1 MGNARTPFKMGRTKA
16 TAYTGDRKRKR
27 QSVQPRT
34 AEKYAF
40 TEGND
45 KKTVEDKIT
54 RLHYEAASCVN
65 GMKDCMEKEADL
77 NKKMDENAKNTEIN
91 VDRFK
96 ENQETLKHVKTLSD
110 GLQVQLGVHMHIAE
124 DPNFA
129 LKHNATVARE
139 KEEKERK
146 EAVAAARRKARN
158 DRDATKRL
166 VDRDEDRR
174 QTIIDCILAS
184 EKDPNAF
191 QMSVEADKNLPQDQI
206 KRLNLKGTRT
216 LTD

>member
-65 GMKDCMEKEADL
+65 GMKDCIDHASEREEQRDQCRPFQR
-77 NKKMDENAKNTEIN
+77 ESRN
-91 VDRFK
+91 V
-96 ENQETLKHVKTLSD
+96 E
-110 GLQVQLGVHMHIAE
+110 
-124 DPNFA
+124 
-129 LKHNATVARE
+129 ARE
-139 KEEKERK
+139 NPF
-146 EAVAAARRKARN
+146 RRASG
-158 DRDATKRL
+158 
-166 VDRDEDRR
+166 
-174 QTIIDCILAS
+174 TI
-184 EKDPNAF
+184 
-191 QMSVEADKNLPQDQI
+191 
-206 KRLNLKGTRT
+206 
-216 LTD
+216 